1 MIEAD
6 DVELLYRAIKSCTG
20 SFFSR
25 NLPGGLMLLED
36 FVEAAEK
43 IAASPD
49 LDDRCPRVEAQ
60 ATISSIIFISSENCL
75 RTSDERQVARFT
87 AVKTRIA
94 DFIITS
100 CRKDPAGQARCVAF
114 R

>member
-1 MIEAD
+1 
-6 DVELLYRAIKSCTG
+6 
-20 SFFSR
+20 
-25 NLPGGLMLLED
+25 MLLED
-36 FVEAAEK
+36 FVIASEK

-60 ATISSIIFISSENCL
+60 ATISSIIFISSECCDAS
-75 RTSDERQVARFT
+75 RESDEDQIERFIS
-87 AVKTRIA
+87 VKTRIA